1 MPVAAFSSDAMITD
15 EMLTERVMQG
25 DQDAFRLLF
34 ERHRTPM
41 YRFCMLMLGKHAVAE
56 DIYQEAFISLFRACR
71 KGEVI
76 HNVRAYLLT
85 VARRRCLNQM
95 RNNGRYLPLDEDISL
110 TYEMDL
116 DSLGVGDALQ
126 DALLR
131 IPAQYR
137 ETFLLFEIEGYSYKE
152 VAECLDVSIDIVRN
166 RIYRAKKA
174 LQKILDPVL
183 DPRNPGSTEL

>member
-1 MPVAAFSSDAMITD
+1 MSVAAFSSDAMITD

-41 YRFCMLMLGKHAVAE
+41 YRFCMLMLGKHTVAE

-76 HNVRAYLLT
+76 RNVRAYLLT

-95 RNNGRYLPLDEDISL
+95 RNNGKYLPLDEDIPL
-110 TYEMDL
+110 VYEMDL

>member
-15 EMLTERVMQG
+15 EMLTERVTQG

-41 YRFCMLMLGKHAVAE
+41 YRFCMLMLGKHTVAE

-95 RNNGRYLPLDEDISL
+95 RSNGKYLPLDEDIPL
-110 TYEMDL
+110 VYEMDL
-116 DSLGVGDALQ
+116 DSLGVGETLQ
-126 DALLR
+126 DALLK

-152 VAECLDVSIDIVRN
+152 VAEYLDVSTDIVRN

-183 DPRNPGSTEL
+183 DPRNPGRTEL